1 MQKTS
6 SLSPIQTNN
15 HTKGKLQMLPLLH
28 KASIATSK
36 FSCLCIS
43 TLCGVMPVMLSLPN
57 VVRQSCECHPWYL
70 FPFPTQLVNCSRDL
84 RPPRPQR
91 KHTQHS
97 STSYCT
103 RRSRV
108 LKEKL
113 KIDSTLTF
121 LNTLL
126 YHFSLKK

>member
-103 RRSRV
+103 RCSRV